1 VNKKKVAGLN
11 VNYWRNRAEE
21 VRVLAELMQDEPS
34 KKLMFS
40 IAIEYERI
48 AELAERR
55 FTSEWI

>member
-1 VNKKKVAGLN
+1 MNKKKVAGLN